1 MNKLAEEF
9 GFVLT
14 NNEFVPTDLFVRW
27 TSGIY
32 PDDNPFHRAK
42 HMRTI
47 LAGCIEKG
55 VRPSVVV
62 SKSKGY
68 AIYTNNVNEDTEDT
82 EDTDETRDALRA
94 KQQRI
99 DELENE
105 VVELDKEIRE
115 LKGGHTR
122 SAPDACRDLDGM
134 QFDLTAEIQRR
145 IDAID
150 NEVNVTVEDAHK
162 FIGSLVAEHGLADD
176 VMDEIRGEMK
186 VSTPSQ
192 VFYGR
197 NVTTRECARIGN
209 AMLNMLNQPIAKHKT
224 VSVSGRAKEFLDR
237 ASSKRAR
244 VTDDASSSVTAQNNI
259 TLK

>member
-32 PDDNPFHRAK
+32 ADDNPFHRAK

-47 LAGCIEKG
+47 LTGCIEKG

-68 AIYTNNVNEDTEDT
+68 VIYMNKINEVNEVNEDTEAT
-82 EDTDETRDALRA
+82 EDTDETRDALRI

-105 VVELDKEIRE
+105 VRE
-115 LKGGHTR
+115 LKGGRKR
-122 SAPDACRDLDGM
+122 SAAQMYREPDGLSSA
-134 QFDLTAEIQRR
+134 IQRR
-145 IDAID
+145 IDNID
-150 NEVNVTVEDAHK
+150 EHVQITDEDLRDV
-162 FIGSLVAEHGLADD
+162 IGGLVIEHGFNDDIVSNLKMRIPLAQP
-176 VMDEIRGEMK
+176 IFKGNN
-186 VSTPSQ
+186 P
-192 VFYGR
+192 
-197 NVTTRECARIGN
+197 TTAECARIAN
-209 AMLNMLNQPIAKHKT
+209 NLFNLLNIPIEMHTK
-224 VSVSGRAKEFLDR
+224 VSINHRVKEVFEK
-237 ASSKRAR
+237 SSKRPCL
-244 VTDDASSSVTAQNNI
+244 TNDDASSSTSAQNNPI
-259 TLK
+259 PK